1 MAIKKIEKKEW
12 QTYFDTFSKSY
23 LTDEQPEYAEIQV
36 LSRESGIQPESSW
49 LPLEGITY
57 EPKKGT
63 LNIKVENLDHMI
75 LHPTEIYVDEDE
87 RGWID
92 SMEIIQ
98 QDGTKEII
106 EIR

>member
-1 MAIKKIEKKEW
+1 MAIKKIEKSEW
-12 QTYFDTFSKSY
+12 QNYFDTFSKTF
-23 LTDEQPEYAEIQV
+23 LRDIQPEYAEIQV
-36 LSRESGIQPESSW
+36 LSSESGIQPKSGW

-63 LNIKVENLDHMI
+63 LNIMVENIDHLI
-75 LHPTEIYVDEDE
+75 LHPVEIYVDDDK
-87 RGWID
+87 GWIT
-92 SMEIIQ
+92 SMEITQ